1 MYRDLLVHVDGSEA
15 GRKRVQFAIDLALR
29 TGARLSG
36 LHVMPPPDVPPLYKP
51 SQMGEA
57 IANMS
62 LKLASNARAAKR
74 AFSEE
79 VAQRLSDARWLESD
93 GDVVPGIS
101 DHARYADLVI
111 LGQYEWQGPH
121 ISHPLPISHSVV
133 LRCGRPVL

>member
-1 MYRDLLVHVDGSEA
+1 MFRDLLVHVDGGQA
-15 GRKRVQFAIDLALR
+15 GRRRLQFAINLALR

-62 LKLASNARAAKR
+62 LQLASNARAAKR

-93 GDVVPGIS
+93 GDVVAGIS
-101 DHARYADLVI
+101 DHAGYAD
-111 LGQYEWQGPH
+111 
-121 ISHPLPISHSVV
+121 
-133 LRCGRPVL
+133 